1 MDQFFNQLLSFKDQ
15 KIGIAEE
22 REDDLKVQM
31 VKLYDSCQVAVE
43 EAEVERKKRID
54 AESGHLAAE
63 QRLSQLT
70 EAMDT
75 LKRHVQELEA
85 GNGVL
90 RDALYAKANKTK
102 KIQEL
107 NELGKLIETHRKKQI
122 LNN

>member
-1 MDQFFNQLLSFKDQ
+1 MNRFSNQLLAFKDQ

-43 EAEVERKKRID
+43 EADLERKKRID
-54 AESGHLAAE
+54 AESGHLSAE